1 METQENKIN
10 PEVKESQN
18 KNEIIQPIQSKS
30 EIPQNE
36 IKENPQEQ
44 NRKIFPKPNE
54 RKKTKVN
61 KNHII

>member
-36 IKENPQEQ
+36 IKDNPPEQ

-54 RKKTKVN
+54 RN
-61 KNHII
+61 L